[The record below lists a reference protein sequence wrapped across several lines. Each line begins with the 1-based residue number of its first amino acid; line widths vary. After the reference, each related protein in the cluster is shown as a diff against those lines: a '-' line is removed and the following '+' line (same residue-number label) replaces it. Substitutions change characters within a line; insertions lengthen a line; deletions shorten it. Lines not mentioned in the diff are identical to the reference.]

1 MDESLDFNF
10 SSAGN
15 YMFKVNNRN
24 TRARCEICA
33 KLTIKIPERR
43 QAHAQIHNIIS
54 KITHQL
60 WHDYPF
66 SQRNKTTKRAVG
78 LEVGEDGEEKGVGQN
93 LVKGGV
99 GDIRGSS

>member
-1 MDESLDFNF
+1 M
-10 SSAGN
+10 
-15 YMFKVNNRN
+15 
-24 TRARCEICA
+24 
-33 KLTIKIPERR
+33 
-43 QAHAQIHNIIS
+43 
-54 KITHQL
+54 

-78 LEVGEDGEEKGVGQN
+78 LEVGEDGEEKGGGQN